1 MGDHPFIVELR
12 LPWYPEH
19 PSLSGSTQNRRAW
32 ELQLILNLVLNH
44 VLRFGPRIGDHSW
57 VLLDDEGGPVEAR
70 FLQPGYTIPKWTY
83 QTTDFTP
90 TDGISPIP
98 EMPDDDYRS
107 HRGFDDAFVIPAV
120 LRPLLDQYHAVPPE
134 IRDRFLHAC
143 YWYERSGAA
152 WSMSVSLGHIAAV
165 TAIETLMNPSTA
177 KPCPE
182 CGLDTSPGPTR
193 RYRAFLERYAPTI
206 PNKDRKTVYRLRSA
220 LVHKGQPLDI
230 DVPGPWGSLVP
241 RDIKDRD
248 THASARRAAREAIIN
263 WLLVQ

>member
-1 MGDHPFIVELR
+1 MASHR
-12 LPWYPEH
+12 PEV
-19 PSLSGSTQNRRAW
+19 S
-32 ELQLILNLVLNH
+32 
-44 VLRFGPRIGDHSW
+44 
-57 VLLDDEGGPVEAR
+57 
-70 FLQPGYTIPKWTY
+70 
-83 QTTDFTP
+83 
-90 TDGISPIP
+90 
-98 EMPDDDYRS
+98 DDDYRS
-107 HRGFDDAFVIPAV
+107 QFGFDMDKGFEMPAV

-165 TAIETLMNPSTA
+165 TAIETLMEPSSA

-193 RYRAFLERYAPTI
+193 RYRDFVERYAPAI
-206 PNKDRKTVYRLRSA
+206 PKEDRETAYRLRSA

-241 RDIKDRD
+241 RDIEARD
-248 THASARRAAREAIIN
+248 TYSSARSAAREAVIN
-263 WLLVQ
+263 WLLDQ